1 MPGVKDLY
9 TYDVPSDRPFPPIVE
24 RIVASGE
31 KNPRI
36 RIRKVDKSR
45 FDEEAALHPLDPQRG
60 LVGQLGLHPA
70 DRQRDRLCGQEA
82 EADRAR
88 GHDPRRRI

>member
-1 MPGVKDLY
+1 MRGVKDLY
-9 TYDVPSDRPFPPIVE
+9 TYDVPTDRAFPPLIQ

-31 KNPRI
+31 KNERI
-36 RIRKVDKSR
+36 RIRQVDKSR
-45 FDEEAALHPLDPQRG
+45 FDEEAALILADPQRG

-70 DRQRDRLCGQEA
+70 DRRRDRLCGQEI

-88 GHDPRRRI
+88 GHDPGRRI